1 MSMRS
6 GRINVSFLLAPLL
19 ALLVLAACARQS
31 ERASSGSGEGA
42 LSGSLKEP
50 VHLRF
55 ATFTEGTAWYAYGA
69 SISELLR
76 PHIPS
81 GSSLDVLPLAG
92 GVANPQLLDLGKAD
106 LAINFAVNTGWA
118 HEGLFLYDTK
128 MESLRGLVGGFDR
141 YYLLPV
147 ARADLPI
154 DSLDELKEK
163 KLPLRLYTITV
174 GGQGE
179 RATQMMLEAYGLSYE
194 DIKAW
199 GGSVEHTSF
208 DVIKTAFQDGRADLL
223 VHGTPIGH
231 PSVTEI
237 SVMSSV
243 KFLSLSDP
251 VVHQLFEKYGMEA
264 AVLPAGSFRGQ
275 DEDVHSVGWSVTL
288 DATTRMPD
296 DVAYL
301 ITKTIIE
308 GMDELGQAHQVLQAF
323 DPTLAAQ
330 QVGVPLHPGA
340 ERYYKEAG
348 LLE

>member
-1 MSMRS
+1 MRKR
-6 GRINVSFLLAPLL
+6 GVLLFLLFAPLL
-19 ALLVLAACARQS
+19 AFLVLAACAPQS
-31 ERASSGSGEGA
+31 EGTSSGSGEGTP
-42 LSGSLKEP
+42 SGSLKEP

-55 ATFTEGTAWYAYGA
+55 ASFTEGTAWYAYGA

-76 PHIPS
+76 PHLPS

-92 GVANPQLLDLGKAD
+92 GVANPQLLDMDKAD

-118 HEGLFLYDTK
+118 HEGRLIYDTK
-128 MESLRGLVGGFDR
+128 MESLRGLVGGFDL

-251 VVHQLFEKYGMEA
+251 VADQLFEKYGMDA
-264 AVLPAGSFRGQ
+264 ALLPAGSFRGQ
-275 DEDVHSVGWSVTL
+275 GEDVHTVGWSVTL

-308 GMDELGQAHQVLQAF
+308 SKDELALAHQSLQAF
-323 DPTLAAQ
+323 DPSLAAQ
-330 QVGVPLHPGA
+330 KVGVPLHPGA
-340 ERYYKEAG
+340 ELYYREAG